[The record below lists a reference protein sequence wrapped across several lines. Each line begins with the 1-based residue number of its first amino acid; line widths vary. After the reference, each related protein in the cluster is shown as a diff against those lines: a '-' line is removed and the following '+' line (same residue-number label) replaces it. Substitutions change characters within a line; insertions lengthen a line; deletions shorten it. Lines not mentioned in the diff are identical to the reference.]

1 MIRLETNLPEFFN
14 ELCEVVR
21 LFYGIVDIRPD
32 AGETLIEH
40 VHSEENG
47 EWIERFHS
55 GDTSCEHRAP
65 VVRGGL
71 EEKRCLK
78 RAAKTGCFLL
88 MREMTGSCPPGA
100 R

>member
-32 AGETLIEH
+32 EGETLIRH

-47 EWIERFHS
+47 
-55 GDTSCEHRAP
+55 
-65 VVRGGL
+65 
-71 EEKRCLK
+71 
-78 RAAKTGCFLL
+78 
-88 MREMTGSCPPGA
+88 
-100 R
+100 